1 LTNLAILISGRG
13 SNMEA
18 ILGAI
23 ASEKIKN
30 VVPRVVISNKF
41 TAAGLRTASEE
52 FGIPTKVIPDAGLEG
67 WNYDRHVEDVLSQYS
82 VTSED
87 CLICLAGFMRIISP
101 EFVRK
106 YKMRIFN
113 IHPSL
118 LPSFPG
124 LHAQRQAIEYGVK
137 VSGCTVHFVE
147 EGLDSGP
154 ILLQRAV
161 SVLDSDTEESLS
173 ARILEQE
180 HILYPKAI
188 RLFCE
193 GKIRFNGRKLLVD
206 F

>member
-1 LTNLAILISGRG
+1 
-13 SNMEA
+13 MEA

-67 WNYDRHVEDVLSQYS
+67 WNYDRHVEEVLSQYS

-180 HILYPKAI
+180 HILYPEAI
-188 RLFCE
+188 RLICE

>member
-1 LTNLAILISGRG
+1 LINLAILISGRG

-23 ASEKIKN
+23 SSEKIKN

>member
-1 LTNLAILISGRG
+1 
-13 SNMEA
+13 MEA

-23 ASEKIKN
+23 SSEKIKN

-82 VTSED
+82 VTRED

-154 ILLQRAV
+154 ILMQRAV

>member
-1 LTNLAILISGRG
+1 
-13 SNMEA
+13 MEA

-23 ASEKIKN
+23 ASDKIKN

-67 WNYDRHVEDVLSQYS
+67 WNYDRHVEEVLSQYS

>member
-1 LTNLAILISGRG
+1 
-13 SNMEA
+13 MEA

-52 FGIPTKVIPDAGLEG
+52 FGIPTEVIPDAGLEG
-67 WNYDRHVEDVLSQYS
+67 WNYDRHVEDVLNQYS
-82 VTSED
+82 VASED

-106 YKMRIFN
+106 YNMRIFN

>member
-1 LTNLAILISGRG
+1 
-13 SNMEA
+13 MEA

-161 SVLDSDTEESLS
+161 SVLDSDNEESLS

-193 GKIRFNGRKLLVD
+193 GKIKFNGRKLLVD

>member
-1 LTNLAILISGRG
+1 
-13 SNMEA
+13 MEA

-193 GKIRFNGRKLLVD
+193 GKIRSNGRKLLVD

>member
-1 LTNLAILISGRG
+1 
-13 SNMEA
+13 MEA

-67 WNYDRHVEDVLSQYS
+67 WNYDRHVEDVLNQYS

>member
-1 LTNLAILISGRG
+1 
-13 SNMEA
+13 MEA

-67 WNYDRHVEDVLSQYS
+67 WDYDRHVEDVLSQYS

>member
-1 LTNLAILISGRG
+1 
-13 SNMEA
+13 MEA

-41 TAAGLRTASEE
+41 TAEGLRTASEE
-52 FGIPTKVIPDAGLEG
+52 FGIPTEVIPDAGLEG
-67 WNYDRHVEDVLSQYS
+67 WNYDRHVEEVLSQYS
-82 VTSED
+82 VTSKD

-101 EFVRK
+101 VFVRK

-193 GKIRFNGRKLLVD
+193 GKIKFNGRKLLVD

>member
-1 LTNLAILISGRG
+1 
-13 SNMEA
+13 MEA
-18 ILGAI
+18 ILGAV

-67 WNYDRHVEDVLSQYS
+67 WNYDRHVEEVLSQYS

-180 HILYPKAI
+180 HILYPEAI

>member
-1 LTNLAILISGRG
+1 
-13 SNMEA
+13 
-18 ILGAI
+18 
-23 ASEKIKN
+23 
-30 VVPRVVISNKF
+30 
-41 TAAGLRTASEE
+41 
-52 FGIPTKVIPDAGLEG
+52 
-67 WNYDRHVEDVLSQYS
+67 
-82 VTSED
+82 
-87 CLICLAGFMRIISP
+87 MRIISP

-193 GKIRFNGRKLLVD
+193 GKIKFNGRKLLVD

>member
-1 LTNLAILISGRG
+1 
-13 SNMEA
+13 MKA

-23 ASEKIKN
+23 ASGKIKN

-67 WNYDRHVEDVLSQYS
+67 WNYDLHVDDELNRYC
-82 VTSED
+82 VTSND
-87 CLICLAGFMRIISP
+87 GLICLAGFMRIISS

-161 SVLDSDTEESLS
+161 SVLDSDTEEILS

-180 HILYPKAI
+180 HILYPEAI

-193 GKIRFNGRKLLVD
+193 GKIRFNGRKILVD

>member
-1 LTNLAILISGRG
+1 
-13 SNMEA
+13 MKA

-23 ASEKIKN
+23 ASGKIKN

-67 WNYDRHVEDVLSQYS
+67 WNYDRQVDDVLNQYC
-82 VTSED
+82 VTNED
-87 CLICLAGFMRIISP
+87 GLICLAGFMRIISP

-161 SVLDSDTEESLS
+161 SVLNSDTEEILS

-180 HILYPKAI
+180 HILYPRAI

>member
-1 LTNLAILISGRG
+1 
-13 SNMEA
+13 MQA

-30 VVPRVVISNKF
+30 IVPRVVISNKF

-173 ARILEQE
+173 VRILEQE

>member
-1 LTNLAILISGRG
+1 
-13 SNMEA
+13 MEA

-41 TAAGLRTASEE
+41 TAEGLRTASEE
-52 FGIPTKVIPDAGLEG
+52 FGIPTEVIPDAGLEG
-67 WNYDRHVEDVLSQYS
+67 WNYDRHVEDVLSEYS

>member
-1 LTNLAILISGRG
+1 
-13 SNMEA
+13 MEA

-193 GKIRFNGRKLLVD
+193 GKIRFNGRKVLVD

>member
-1 LTNLAILISGRG
+1 
-13 SNMEA
+13 MEA

-101 EFVRK
+101 EFVTK

-193 GKIRFNGRKLLVD
+193 GKIKFNGRKLLVD

>member
-1 LTNLAILISGRG
+1 
-13 SNMEA
+13 MEA

-41 TAAGLRTASEE
+41 TAEGLRTASEE

-67 WNYDRHVEDVLSQYS
+67 WNYDRHVEEVLSQYS
-82 VTSED
+82 VTSKD

-101 EFVRK
+101 VFVRK

-161 SVLDSDTEESLS
+161 SVLDSDNEESLS

>member
-1 LTNLAILISGRG
+1 
-13 SNMEA
+13 MEA

-67 WNYDRHVEDVLSQYS
+67 WNYDRHVEEVLSQYS

-161 SVLDSDTEESLS
+161 SVLDSDTEEILS

>member
-1 LTNLAILISGRG
+1 
-13 SNMEA
+13 MEA

-67 WNYDRHVEDVLSQYS
+67 WNYDRHVEEVLSQYS

-124 LHAQRQAIEYGVK
+124 LHAQRKAIEYGVK

>member
-1 LTNLAILISGRG
+1 
-13 SNMEA
+13 MEA

-30 VVPRVVISNKF
+30 VVPRVVISNKS

>member
-1 LTNLAILISGRG
+1 
-13 SNMEA
+13 MEA

-67 WNYDRHVEDVLSQYS
+67 WNYDRHVEDVLSHYS

>member
-1 LTNLAILISGRG
+1 
-13 SNMEA
+13 MQA

-173 ARILEQE
+173 VRILEQE

>member
-1 LTNLAILISGRG
+1 
-13 SNMEA
+13 MEA

-193 GKIRFNGRKLLVD
+193 GKIRFNGRKILVD

>member
-41 TAAGLRTASEE
+41 TAAGLRSASEE

-180 HILYPKAI
+180 HILYPEAI

>member
-1 LTNLAILISGRG
+1 
-13 SNMEA
+13 MEA

-67 WNYDRHVEDVLSQYS
+67 WDYDRHVEDVLSQYS

-193 GKIRFNGRKLLVD
+193 GKIKFNGRKLLVD

>member
-1 LTNLAILISGRG
+1 
-13 SNMEA
+13 MEA

-23 ASEKIKN
+23 ASEEIKN

>member
-1 LTNLAILISGRG
+1 
-13 SNMEA
+13 MEA

-41 TAAGLRTASEE
+41 TAAGLRSASEE

-180 HILYPKAI
+180 HILYPEAI

>member
-1 LTNLAILISGRG
+1 
-13 SNMEA
+13 MEA

-52 FGIPTKVIPDAGLEG
+52 FGIPTKVVPDAGLEG

>member
-1 LTNLAILISGRG
+1 
-13 SNMEA
+13 MEA

-23 ASEKIKN
+23 ESGKIKN

-52 FGIPTKVIPDAGLEG
+52 FGIPTEVIPDAGLEG
-67 WNYDRHVEDVLSQYS
+67 WNYDRHVEDVLNQYS

>member
-1 LTNLAILISGRG
+1 
-13 SNMEA
+13 MEA

-41 TAAGLRTASEE
+41 TAEGLRTASEE

-193 GKIRFNGRKLLVD
+193 GKIKFNGRKLLVD

>member
-1 LTNLAILISGRG
+1 
-13 SNMEA
+13 MEA

-52 FGIPTKVIPDAGLEG
+52 FGIPTKVIPDTGLEG
-67 WNYDRHVEDVLSQYS
+67 WNYDRHVENVLSQYS

>member
-1 LTNLAILISGRG
+1 MTNLAILISGRG

-106 YKMRIFN
+106 FKMRIFN